1 MPKVG
6 RSPWVQGPRQHRDAG
21 LTVGELLLI
30 LVVGAIAIGGAW
42 FTMRQLQSTN
52 QQAPAPGQSA
62 PSTPQPSTP
71 PATTP

>member
-6 RSPWVQGPRQHRDAG
+6 RSPWVRDHRQHRDAG

-52 QQAPAPGQSA
+52 QSAPAPGQSA
-62 PSTPQPSTP
+62 PSTPQPSA
-71 PATTP
+71 PAGTNP